1 MTFRSGFIAL
11 AGPPNVGKSTHLNR
25 ILGRKVA
32 IVTPKPQ
39 TTRNRILGIL
49 HGQDF
54 QMVFVDTPGIHRTE
68 TLLHKSMVS
77 SAQAAFKEVDII
89 ALMLEI
95 TRPEPPELPLVLGQL
110 KKSKRASLL
119 ILNKIDK
126 RPKEELLPIIDHLKN
141 LHPFKSI
148 IPVSALN
155 GDGVCVLLK
164 ELSAMLRP
172 GPAFFPPDTSTD
184 QSEAFLVSEIIREKI
199 YFRTRQEL
207 PYSAAVTVSHVG
219 EVPEKKM
226 ISISAKIH
234 VESESQKGILIGRQ
248 GSMIK
253 AIGRDARQ
261 ELESFFGMQVY
272 LDLTVRVDKHW
283 SRNPKALRRLG
294 Y

>member
-11 AGPPNVGKSTHLNR
+11 VGPPNVGKSTLLNQ

-49 HGQDF
+49 HGEEF

-68 TLLHKSMVS
+68 TPLHKSMVS

-89 ALMLEI
+89 AVMLEMP
-95 TRPEPPELPLVLGQL
+95 RPDPPELPLILGHL
-110 KKSKRASLL
+110 RRSKRPSLL
-119 ILNKIDK
+119 IINKIDK
-126 RPKEELLPIIDHLKN
+126 GRKEELLPMLDDLRSR
-141 LHPFKSI
+141 HPFKFI
-148 IPVSALN
+148 IPISART
-155 GDGVCVLLK
+155 GDGLSVLLK
-164 ELSAMLRP
+164 ELTFMLQP
-172 GPAFFPPDTSTD
+172 GPAFFPPDVSTD
-184 QSEAFLVSEIIREKI
+184 QSEPFLVSEIIREKI
-199 YFRTRQEL
+199 YFHTRQEL
-207 PYSAAVTVSHVG
+207 PYSAAVTVSHIG
-219 EVPEKKM
+219 EAGEKKLL
-226 ISISAKIH
+226 SLSARIH
-234 VESESQKGILIGRQ
+234 VETESQKGILIGRG

-261 ELESFFGMQVY
+261 DLESLFGMQVY

-283 SRNPKALRRLG
+283 SRNPKALRKLG